1 MKHRRAARLGQLP
14 TYSKLHVLL
23 ASPTEPMPEASRRHQ
38 LTIMYVG
45 LRAIERGESPTR
57 DDWRHLADAVNLTE
71 TLLEHGHV
79 ADPEGLLGDAVRAL
93 ARAGSRAMQPGAA
106 IRLDGPG
113 IEAVRSLLACYGQAL
128 EQLPHRVMVEAHRA
142 TEKRIREIQVGKGR
156 PHDITVVAI

>member
-1 MKHRRAARLGQLP
+1 MKRRPQPL

-23 ASPTEPMPEASRRHQ
+23 ASPTEPMPEALRRHQ

-45 LRAIERGESPTR
+45 LRAIERGEAPTR
-57 DDWRHLADAVNLTE
+57 DDWRHLADAANLTE

-79 ADPEGLLGDAVRAL
+79 ADPDGLLGDAVRAL
-93 ARAGSRAMQPGAA
+93 AAAGSRHMHTGAA

-113 IEAVRSLLACYGQAL
+113 IEAMRSLLACYSQAL

-142 TEKRIREIQVGKGR
+142 TERRIREIQVGKRR
-156 PHDITVVAI
+156 PHDVEVCAL